1 MLIKGIKPLK
11 IGSSGGKANTEK
23 WLKTK
28 ELAKQGK
35 LEEIDADHYVQFY
48 STINRI
54 MKDSM
59 KKPDPLTCV
68 SGLWITGATGT
79 GKTHSVVTQHP
90 DRYIKPLNKWWD
102 GYQGEDVVHI
112 DEISPEHSRW
122 IAPYLKKWAD
132 KWPFDAEIKGGAK
145 QLRPKLIVVTSNYTL
160 EEMQFNESDYPALLR
175 RFRQVTKYRDQDI
188 IVQ

>member
-1 MLIKGIKPLK
+1 LR
-11 IGSSGGKANTEK
+11 
-23 WLKTK
+23 TK
-28 ELAKQGK
+28 QLAQEGR
-35 LEEIDADHYVQFY
+35 LEEIDADHFVQYY
-48 STINRI
+48 STLNRI

-59 KKPDPLTCV
+59 KKPEPCSTV
-68 SGLWITGATGT
+68 TGLWIHGSTGT

-112 DEISPEHSRW
+112 DEISPEHTKW

-132 KWPFDAEIKGGAK
+132 KWPFDAEVKGGAK

-160 EEMQFNESDYPALLR
+160 EEMGFNENDYPALQR
-175 RFRQVTKYRDQDI
+175 RFRQVQKFRDQEI
-188 IVQ
+188 FVQ